1 MGEGGGNMLT
11 ALEKSA
17 LVKEMVTNA
26 VPEIVKA
33 VKEELANTNDSD
45 QKDEPSDIDYRELVR
60 NAMK

>member
-1 MGEGGGNMLT
+1 MLT